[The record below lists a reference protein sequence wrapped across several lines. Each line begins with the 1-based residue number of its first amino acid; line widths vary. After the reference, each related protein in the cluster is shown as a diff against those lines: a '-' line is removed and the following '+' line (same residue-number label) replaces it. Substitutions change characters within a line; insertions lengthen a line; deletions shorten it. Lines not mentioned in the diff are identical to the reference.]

1 MSLKK
6 IKNRKK
12 KHENIENI
20 YAGEKKKSR
29 NTIALRCS
37 LVLQP
42 TDESMGTTN
51 YQKN

>member
-12 KHENIENI
+12 KHKNIETI
-20 YAGEKKKSR
+20 YAGKKKSR
-29 NTIALRCS
+29 NAIALRCS
-37 LVLQP
+37 FVLQP